1 MSVNKV
7 ILIGRLGQ
15 NPEMK
20 NTASGMAIAKLNVAT
35 SRRVKKGEEWVEET
49 EWTRVTAFGK
59 TAEACGRFLEKG
71 RQVYVEGRLQT
82 STYEK
87 DGEKRYT
94 TEVIADTVQFLGDK
108 RSDGGQGGG
117 KHRDSR
123 VIQGETWGGGG
134 IDDTDDLGF

>member
-15 NPEMK
+15 NPDMK

-49 EWTRVTAFGK
+49 EWHRVTTFGK

-82 STYEK
+82 SSYEK
-87 DGEKRYT
+87 DGEKRYS
-94 TEVIADTVQFLGDK
+94 TEVVADTVQFLGDK
-108 RSDGGQGGG
+108 RSEVGG
-117 KHRDSR
+117 KHRDSH
-123 VIQGETWGGGG
+123 VGQGETWGGGG